1 MGHLRAARLAASAFG
16 LFLLCDF
23 AQALSLGEMQQQSAL
38 GEPFRV
44 RLPYQ
49 LARDEEIEPECI
61 RLRSARSE
69 AGFDM
74 PVMPLARAR
83 LEASG
88 GRSYIILESSER
100 VNEPI
105 LWLSVEVACRGAS
118 LLSREFIVLLDLPK
132 PAARPAARTGGQD
145 TAAREGAVAVAE
157 PAQRPAAAAVAKAL
171 VPSPTA
177 SPQMPSSSS
186 SGKPEPT
193 SPSGEKRVT
202 PPATQPAATIAAS
215 PPALRTP
222 REVRNA
228 PAQRKAPRDMLRLSA
243 SGDEPDARRDND
255 SKQCCMRLSYSLT
268 EKSPDS
274 TSDAEREI
282 LRREYHERMAEGDLV
297 PRILTL
303 QDSTARQRREIAQL
317 SGDLRS
323 SEVRRVEEVRAARL
337 SMLAYGALATVIA
350 GAALWVRKRRGRRH
364 PFQASMFDG
373 FATDSARVEPSPKP
387 ESHAE
392 RATPEYEMQA
402 AALEEPARA
411 YEPSTAGAVAVAL
424 ANREPEAV
432 PDRYVP
438 EYERTQK
445 VFLADLRPS
454 RDEDVA
460 KAPHSLPEVAG
471 TDPGAGLEYSPSF
484 VEVAADP
491 DARAPALDVDLSL
504 DGDRPPDEIVGL
516 DFKLDLPLEPE
527 PVTVPGSGPA
537 TVAALSV
544 VEPSEG
550 LAANFFDVVDPA
562 FGAKAEKVVAP
573 TSAPLEL
580 DAGSTAPAGVLG
592 LSLMPAEPGTG
603 SVGQD
608 EPAIDPVFAARR
620 AAEYRTAYFFERFPE
635 IAAGGLSLDKPASVI
650 EVARI
655 VYQEDLDVP
664 RAVGLLQMALYA
676 NTGHAGLWLALLEI
690 FSLEGLRLEFS
701 DLARQYRETFSRTNE
716 HWPMIA
722 KLGREMEEGNSL
734 YSAKDLPAADERRPN
749 WLNAQLDMTSH
760 MLALDL
766 RADLRVAVAQ

>member
-1 MGHLRAARLAASAFG
+1 MGHLRAALLAASAFG

-118 LLSREFIVLLDLPK
+118 LLSREFIVFLDLPK

-145 TAAREGAVAVAE
+145 TAAREGTVAAVAVAN
-157 PAQRPAAAAVAKAL
+157 AL

-177 SPQMPSSSS
+177 SPATPSSSS
-186 SGKPEPT
+186 SRKPEPS
-193 SPSGEKRVT
+193 SPSREKRVT
-202 PPATQPAATIAAS
+202 LPAAQPAAAMAAS
-215 PPALRTP
+215 SPAPLTP

-243 SGDEPDARRDND
+243 SGDEPDARRDNE

-282 LRREYHERMAEGDLV
+282 LRREYRERMAEGELV

-317 SGDLRS
+317 TGDLRS

-337 SMLAYGALATVIA
+337 SMLAYGALATVFA
-350 GAALWVRKRRGRRH
+350 GAALWIRNRRGRRQ

-373 FATDSARVEPSPKP
+373 LATDSARAEPSPNP
-387 ESHAE
+387 ESHAR
-392 RATPEYEMQA
+392 RATPGNPMQDSG
-402 AALEEPARA
+402 LEEPARA
-411 YEPSTAGAVAVAL
+411 YQPSARVAGATAL
-424 ANREPEAV
+424 AHREPEAV

-454 RDEDVA
+454 PDEYVA
-460 KAPHSLPEVAG
+460 EAPPSLPEIGSTDHGVA
-471 TDPGAGLEYSPSF
+471 LEYSPSL
-484 VEVAADP
+484 VEIAADP
-491 DARAPALDVDLSL
+491 GARAPALDVDLSL

-516 DFKLDLPLEPE
+516 DFKLDLPVEPE
-527 PVTVPGSGPA
+527 PVSDLETGPA
-537 TVAALSV
+537 TLAALSV
-544 VEPSEG
+544 VEPGEG

-562 FGAKAEKVVAP
+562 FGANAEKDAAP
-573 TSAPLEL
+573 TSAPLEF
-580 DAGSTAPAGVLG
+580 DAGSPEPAGVLG

-635 IAAGGLSLDKPASVI
+635 IAAG
-650 EVARI
+650 
-655 VYQEDLDVP
+655 
-664 RAVGLLQMALYA
+664 
-676 NTGHAGLWLALLEI
+676 
-690 FSLEGLRLEFS
+690 
-701 DLARQYRETFSRTNE
+701 
-716 HWPMIA
+716 
-722 KLGREMEEGNSL
+722 
-734 YSAKDLPAADERRPN
+734 
-749 WLNAQLDMTSH
+749 
-760 MLALDL
+760 
-766 RADLRVAVAQ
+766 